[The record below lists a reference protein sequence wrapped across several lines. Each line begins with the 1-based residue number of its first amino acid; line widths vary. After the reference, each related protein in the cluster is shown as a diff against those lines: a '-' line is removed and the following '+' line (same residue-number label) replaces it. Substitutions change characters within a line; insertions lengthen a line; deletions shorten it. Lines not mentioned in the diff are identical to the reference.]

1 MEVMGSSAALI
12 FNTLTGIYLLAI
24 LLRFLLQVARA
35 DFYNPMSQAVF
46 RITDPMVRIFRSFIP
61 GYKGIDFSSLIL
73 ALVVE
78 AMAICVLIILYG
90 GSIPSVGFIVTW
102 AFVGVLHFM
111 IMVYYYAIIGSII
124 MSFVMMFS
132 GNMSP
137 HPILR
142 LVWQLTEPVM
152 APIRKII
159 PSMGGLD
166 FSPIFIFISIGLIRN
181 FIYQTFGVSEQ
192 IALVVIGL

>member
-1 MEVMGSSAALI
+1 MGSSAALI

-46 RITDPMVRIFRSFIP
+46 RITDPMVRVFRSFIP

-90 GSIPSVGFIVTW
+90 GSIPSAGFIVT
-102 AFVGVLHFM
+102 GLLS
-111 IMVYYYAIIGSII
+111 VYC
-124 MSFVMMFS
+124 
-132 GNMSP
+132 
-137 HPILR
+137 
-142 LVWQLTEPVM
+142 
-152 APIRKII
+152 
-159 PSMGGLD
+159 
-166 FSPIFIFISIGLIRN
+166 IS
-181 FIYQTFGVSEQ
+181 
-192 IALVVIGL
+192 

>member
-1 MEVMGSSAALI
+1 MGSSAALI

-111 IMVYYYAIIGSII
+111 IMIYYYAIIGSII

>member
-111 IMVYYYAIIGSII
+111 IMIYYYAIIGSII